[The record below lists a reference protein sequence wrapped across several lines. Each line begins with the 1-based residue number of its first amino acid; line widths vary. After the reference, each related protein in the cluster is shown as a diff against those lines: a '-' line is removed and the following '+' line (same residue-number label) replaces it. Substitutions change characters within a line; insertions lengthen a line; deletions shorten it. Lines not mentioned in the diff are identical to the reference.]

1 MRRGAVPV
9 SPGTTERRHVT
20 DARQDTTTQVPT
32 CLGDLTVRVV
42 GSGPPALLWHS
53 LLVDS
58 SSWCRVEADLAERRT
73 LVMVDAPGH
82 GRSACPPRRFG
93 IHDCAAA
100 ALDVLDA
107 LDLGVVDWLG
117 VAWGGRVGLTFA
129 ATYGERLRSLAMF
142 SSSPYRLPAMWRHLS
157 ASLLVPYRVLGPLA
171 PVTEAVMTELLGERA
186 RRTDVEAAILV
197 SRAFLGADRV
207 AMTRSVRNTLL
218 RPEDLSG
225 LLSRVTVPTLLVAGG
240 DDATFTPDDAADVAG
255 AMPRARS
262 DVLDAVFRLAP
273 VERPQET
280 VKLVLEHWD
289 ESAWA

>member
-1 MRRGAVPV
+1 VA
-9 SPGTTERRHVT
+9 
-20 DARQDTTTQVPT
+20 T
-32 CLGDLTVRVV
+32 CVGDLNVRMV

-58 SSWCRVEADLAERRT
+58 SSWCRVEDDLAQRRT

-100 ALDVLDA
+100 ALDVMDVLG
-107 LDLGVVDWLG
+107 LGVVDWLG
-117 VAWGGRVGLTFA
+117 VAWGGRVGITFA
-129 ATYGERLRSLAMF
+129 ATYGERVRSLATF
-142 SSSPYRLPAMWRHLS
+142 SASPYRLPALWRHVS

-197 SRAFLGADRV
+197 SRAFLGADRGG
-207 AMTRSVRNTLL
+207 MTRSVRNTLL

-225 LLSRVTVPTLLVAGG
+225 ILGRVAVPTLVVAGG
-240 DDATFTPDDAADVAG
+240 DDATFTADDATFVADS
-255 AMPRARS
+255 MPQARS
-262 DVLDAVFRLAP
+262 DVVEAVFRLAP
-273 VERPQET
+273 LERPQET

-289 ESAWA
+289 ESAWV